1 MIDIEQL
8 NDIRRNRGFLTV
20 EDTSALSS
28 ARVVVLD
35 PFSTLVS
42 QGVTLDP
49 GVTLWPGVVLQ
60 TSDGGTIAIGYE
72 AQLYPGARLVAS
84 RGRIKVSA
92 RAEIGE
98 EGGFTIKAEQ
108 QDAVIEIGE
117 GARLIGGG
125 AMTLSNSIGAGAQIL
140 GPIRL
145 QNCVLE
151 GGGTHLEPDPD
162 RRGAVLKGSGLARQI
177 FVPTGFVIQAFG
189 LFSEAPVRKQSY
201 FHPKPGN

>member
-1 MIDIEQL
+1 MIDIERF
-8 NDIRRNRGFLTV
+8 NDVRRKRGFMTV

-28 ARVVVLD
+28 AGVVVLD

-42 QGVTLDP
+42 QDVMLGP
-49 GVTLWPGVVLQ
+49 GVTLWPGVILH
-60 TSDGGTIAIGYE
+60 TGDCGAIAIRSD
-72 AQLYPGARLVAS
+72 AQLYPGSRLVAAK
-84 RGRIKVSA
+84 GRITVGA

-108 QDAVIEIGE
+108 PDAVIEVGE

-125 AMTLSNSIGAGAQIL
+125 SLKLSNSIGAGAQIL
-140 GPIRL
+140 GPIQL

-162 RRGAVLKGSGLARQI
+162 RRGAVLKGYGVARHI
-177 FVPTGFVIQAFG
+177 VVPAGSVIQAFG